1 MAHGPHP
8 SQAYSEVVREDLG
21 GVSWLRINRP
31 ERRNAI
37 SSAVSRS
44 MASELRRIAGQ
55 EEILGAVITG
65 SGDYFSAGVDL
76 REHLEAYEKGVL
88 HEIVRA
94 HKALFVEAASFPKPL
109 VLAINGPAY
118 GLGVELAHF
127 SDLVI
132 ISRGASVSIG
142 GTRFG
147 MVPPIMNQ
155 AIIASPYQRRLLYIT
170 ATSDTLSDQ
179 EAVALGLAD
188 VVVERERLHDE
199 AARAVKSLAS
209 TGALARLK
217 GILREHRLGVV
228 ERGFEEYV
236 KSLEDPE
243 TIERIRRFLEGRRG

>member
-1 MAHGPHP
+1 MANGPHP
-8 SQAYSEVVREDLG
+8 FQACSEVVREDLG

-31 ERRNAI
+31 DRRNAI

-44 MASELRRIAGQ
+44 IAWELGRIAGQ
-55 EEILGAVITG
+55 EEIIGAVITG

-76 REHLEAYEKGVL
+76 REYLEAYERGTL
-88 HEIVRA
+88 REIVRI
-94 HKALFVEAASFPKPL
+94 HKALFVEAVNFPKPL

-132 ISRGASVSIG
+132 MSRGASMSIG

-155 AIIASPYQRRLLYIT
+155 AIPASPYPRRLLYIT
-170 ATSDTLSDQ
+170 ATSDTLTDQ

-188 VVVERERLHDE
+188 IVVEKERLYE
-199 AARAVKSLAS
+199 ESARAVKSLAT
-209 TGALARLK
+209 TGVLARLK
-217 GILREHRLGVV
+217 GILRDQRLGIV
-228 ERGFEEYV
+228 ERGFDEYM

-243 TIERIRRFLEGRRG
+243 TIERIRRFVEGRRG